1 VANVGFSIVNAH
13 PVKGEMSVAAPKAQ
27 AKEPI
32 QLDVILVCRK
42 RSLDRRPETTAAIA
56 LERAFEKA
64 VAKATRLRDAG
75 LKLSRNDRRVI
86 LTSQLLAELGPV
98 RSARGLANA
107 LIENE
112 PNIEAA
118 LDDPRFEAA
127 HVALALSSDGSVGN
141 LVQGSLFE

>member
-1 VANVGFSIVNAH
+1 
-13 PVKGEMSVAAPKAQ
+13 M
-27 AKEPI
+27 
-32 QLDVILVCRK
+32 
-42 RSLDRRPETTAAIA
+42 
-56 LERAFEKA
+56 
-64 VAKATRLRDAG
+64 RLRDAG